1 MTVST
6 MLQQPFSKRNR
17 YAGPPKEITIRE
29 DAPENLRYFI
39 LDTAHELGWTPS
51 PMRDLLCHVLH
62 TPPDQSNWSEY
73 PNVDGEVQTLMY
85 GAEWYKVYDFIEYLH
100 SKMVNLDQRK
110 GTTDAQQ
117 LSQQL
122 NEFLVEEGIGWQLV
136 NGQVVSRG
144 TEAFEAVV
152 TDAAA
157 KLEVTRRPT
166 AARQLHLALQDLS
179 HRPAPD
185 LHGAIYHAMGC
196 LEAVARD
203 LSGEEKLTLGQTLK
217 RYPQLIPPP
226 LDSALSQVWGYA
238 SNEARHVQEG
248 KEPNRR
254 GAELIVGLAASVAGY
269 LTVPTQNFF

>member
-1 MTVST
+1 MIVST

-39 LDTAHELGWTPS
+39 LDTAHELGGTPS

-203 LSGEEKLTLGQTLK
+203 LSGEEKLTLGQTLT